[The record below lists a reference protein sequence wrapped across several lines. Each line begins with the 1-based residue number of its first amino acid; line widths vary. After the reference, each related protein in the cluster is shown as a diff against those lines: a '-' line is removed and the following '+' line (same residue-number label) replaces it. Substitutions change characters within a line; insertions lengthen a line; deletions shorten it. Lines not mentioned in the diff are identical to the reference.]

1 MRYIMA
7 SPINSGTMMSNPC
20 PSTFLDK
27 NRIIAAELNITNN
40 EKKYSPGSNFAKWM
54 LQEIK
59 RLIVNIMS
67 GSRSVNTEILNYFH
81 PMPGT
86 ENNGNRTW
94 MAATGENEYTVIE
107 QTGGKSF
114 NVFQVG
120 AGKNNIKEILGN
132 TSYSGVAVAT
142 IIKSLSE
149 KTAALETHSADT
161 VLRKKLVNS
170 IVLMN
175 ADCNYEMP
183 AEILSNTYDLL
194 NLRIQKDEGHLPVQE
209 KIDIDDDY
217 LYSMTMDAH
226 RCIKEQTKPSGAAK
240 ITCCGVELS
249 KDILKIFASKIEI
262 IEKDLSYSQKTPEQL
277 VAQVCFNDDDCARV
291 RELLKQSNGNIT
303 DDKIDEIIACLAS
316 PQGITC
322 FYYSSAQGYQTRL
335 QHTSQDV
342 RELLSKSLDGATSL
356 TLHLK
361 KSGNAFFGSGKYLNE
376 MDFTMNGFSQK
387 IYLMAVNKIENEVN
401 LQCARYITTGSV
413 DEKNSTSDKVSFTF
427 SGAATTADL

>member
-1 MRYIMA
+1 MA
-7 SPINSGTMMSNPC
+7 SPINSGIMMSNLC

-27 NRIIAAELNITNN
+27 NINVAAELDITNN

-59 RLIVNIMS
+59 RLIANIMS

-107 QTGGKSF
+107 QTGDKSF
-114 NVFQVG
+114 KVIQFD
-120 AGKNNIKEILGN
+120 AGEKNTKKIVKE
-132 TSYSGVAVAT
+132 TSYSGVGVAT

-170 IVLMN
+170 IVMMN
-175 ADCNYEMP
+175 TDCSYEMP
-183 AEILSNTYDLL
+183 ADIVSNTYDLL

-209 KIDIDDDY
+209 KIDITEDY
-217 LYSMTMDAH
+217 LHSMTMDAH

-249 KDILKIFASKIEI
+249 KDILKIFAEKIET
-262 IEKDLSYSQKTPEQL
+262 IEKDPNYSQKTPEQL
-277 VAQVCFNDDDCARV
+277 VAQVCFKDDDCARV
-291 RELLKQSNGNIT
+291 RELLKKSNGNIT
-303 DDKIDEIIACLAS
+303 DDKIDEIVACLAS
-316 PQGITC
+316 RQGITC
-322 FYYSSAQGYQTRL
+322 FYYSSAQGYQSRL

-342 RELLSKSLDGATSL
+342 RELLSKSFDSFILFTTD
-356 TLHLK
+356 LK

-387 IYLMAVNKIENEVN
+387 IYLMAVNKNENEVN
-401 LQCARYITTGSV
+401 LQCVRYITTGSV
-413 DEKNSTSDKVSFTF
+413 DEQNTISDKTVFKF
-427 SGAATTADL
+427 FGAATTADL

>member
-1 MRYIMA
+1 ME

-27 NRIIAAELNITNN
+27 NRVVAAELNITNN
-40 EKKYSPGSNFAKWM
+40 EKKYSPSSNFAKWM

-59 RLIVNIMS
+59 RLIANIMS

-120 AGKNNIKEILGN
+120 ADKNNIKEILGN

-170 IVLMN
+170 IVMMN
-175 ADCNYEMP
+175 TDCSYEMP
-183 AEILSNTYDLL
+183 ADIVSNTYDLL

-209 KIDIDDDY
+209 KIDITEDY
-217 LYSMTMDAH
+217 LHSMTMDAH

-249 KDILKIFASKIEI
+249 KDILKIFAEKIET
-262 IEKDLSYSQKTPEQL
+262 IEKDPNYSQKTPEQL
-277 VAQVCFNDDDCARV
+277 VAQVCFKDDDCARV

-316 PQGITC
+316 RQGITC
-322 FYYSSAQGYQTRL
+322 FYYSSAQGYQSRL

-342 RELLSKSLDGATSL
+342 RELLSKSLDGATSS
-356 TLHLK
+356 TFHLK

-376 MDFTMNGFSQK
+376 MDFTMNRFSQK
-387 IYLMAVNKIENEVN
+387 IYLMAVNKIENEVK
-401 LQCARYITTGSV
+401 LQCARYFTTGRV
-413 DEKNSTSDKVSFTF
+413 DEQNSKIDKVAFTF
-427 SGAATTADL
+427 SATATTADL

>member
-1 MRYIMA
+1 MA
-7 SPINSGTMMSNPC
+7 SPINSGIMMANLCS
-20 PSTFLDK
+20 STFLDK
-27 NRIIAAELNITNN
+27 NRNVAAELDIKNN

-59 RLIVNIMS
+59 RLILNIMS
-67 GSRSVNTEILNYFH
+67 GSRSINTDILDYFH

-217 LYSMTMDAH
+217 LHSMTMDAH

-376 MDFTMNGFSQK
+376 MDFTINGFSQK
-387 IYLMAVNKIENEVN
+387 MYSMAVNNVGNEVK
-401 LQCARYITTGSV
+401 LQCSRYFTTGRV
-413 DEKNSTSDKVSFTF
+413 DEQNSKIDKVTFTF
-427 SGAATTADL
+427 FGAATTADL

>member
-1 MRYIMA
+1 MA
-7 SPINSGTMMSNPC
+7 SPINSGIMMSNLC
-20 PSTFLDK
+20 SSTFLDK
-27 NRIIAAELNITNN
+27 NINVAAELDITNS

-59 RLIVNIMS
+59 RLIANIMS

-107 QTGGKSF
+107 QTGDKSF
-114 NVFQVG
+114 NVIQFG
-120 AGKNNIKEILGN
+120 AGEKNKKIILEE

-149 KTAALETHSADT
+149 KTAVLETHSADT

-170 IVLMN
+170 IVMMN
-175 ADCNYEMP
+175 TDCNYEMP

-194 NLRIQKDEGHLPVQE
+194 NLRIQKDEGHLPVHE
-209 KIDIDDDY
+209 KIDITEDY
-217 LYSMTMDAH
+217 LHSMTMDAH

-249 KDILKIFASKIEI
+249 KDILKIFAGKIEI
-262 IEKDLSYSQKTPEQL
+262 IEKDTNYSQNTPEQL

-322 FYYSSAQGYQTRL
+322 FYYSSAQGYQSRL

-342 RELLSKSLDGATSL
+342 RELLSKSFDSFISFT
-356 TLHLK
+356 TDLK

-376 MDFTMNGFSQK
+376 MDFTINGFSQK
-387 IYLMAVNKIENEVN
+387 MYSMAVNNVGNEVK
-401 LQCARYITTGSV
+401 LQCSRYFTTGRV
-413 DEKNSTSDKVSFTF
+413 DEQNSKNDKVAFTF
-427 SGAATTADL
+427 FGAATTADL

>member
-1 MRYIMA
+1 
-7 SPINSGTMMSNPC
+7 MSNPC

-59 RLIVNIMS
+59 HLIANIMS

-132 TSYSGVAVAT
+132 TSYYGVAVAT

-183 AEILSNTYDLL
+183 AEILTNTYDLL

>member
-1 MRYIMA
+1 MA

-59 RLIVNIMS
+59 RLIANIMS

-94 MAATGENEYTVIE
+94 MAATGEDEYIE
-107 QTGGKSF
+107 IKQTGDKSF
-114 NVFQVG
+114 NITLVG
-120 AGKNNIKEILGN
+120 RDKRLRKE
-132 TSYSGVAVAT
+132 TPYSGVAVAT

-170 IVLMN
+170 IVMMN
-175 ADCNYEMP
+175 TDCSYEMP
-183 AEILSNTYDLL
+183 ADIVSNTYDLL

-209 KIDIDDDY
+209 KIDITEDY
-217 LYSMTMDAH
+217 LHSMTMDAH

-249 KDILKIFASKIEI
+249 KDILKIFAEKI
-262 IEKDLSYSQKTPEQL
+262 
-277 VAQVCFNDDDCARV
+277 
-291 RELLKQSNGNIT
+291 
-303 DDKIDEIIACLAS
+303 
-316 PQGITC
+316 
-322 FYYSSAQGYQTRL
+322 
-335 QHTSQDV
+335 
-342 RELLSKSLDGATSL
+342 
-356 TLHLK
+356 
-361 KSGNAFFGSGKYLNE
+361 
-376 MDFTMNGFSQK
+376 
-387 IYLMAVNKIENEVN
+387 
-401 LQCARYITTGSV
+401 
-413 DEKNSTSDKVSFTF
+413 
-427 SGAATTADL
+427 

>member
-1 MRYIMA
+1 
-7 SPINSGTMMSNPC
+7 MSNPC

-27 NRIIAAELNITNN
+27 NINIAAELDITKN
-40 EKKYSPGSNFAKWM
+40 EKKYSPGSNFAKRM

-59 RLIVNIMS
+59 RLILNIMS
-67 GSRSVNTEILNYFH
+67 GSRSVNTEILDYFH

-107 QTGGKSF
+107 QTGDKSF
-114 NVFQVG
+114 NVIQFG
-120 AGKNNIKEILGN
+120 AGEKNKKIILEE

-149 KTAALETHSADT
+149 KTAVLETHSADT

-170 IVLMN
+170 IVMMN
-175 ADCNYEMP
+175 TDCNYEMP

-194 NLRIQKDEGHLPVQE
+194 NLRIQKDEGHLPVHE
-209 KIDIDDDY
+209 KIDITEDY
-217 LYSMTMDAH
+217 LHSMTMDAH

-249 KDILKIFASKIEI
+249 KDILKIFAGKIEI
-262 IEKDLSYSQKTPEQL
+262 IEKDTNYSQNTPEQL

-322 FYYSSAQGYQTRL
+322 FYYSSAQGYQSRL

-342 RELLSKSLDGATSL
+342 RELLSKSFDSFISFT
-356 TLHLK
+356 TDLK
-361 KSGNAFFGSGKYLNE
+361 KSGNSFFGSGKYLNE
-376 MDFTMNGFSQK
+376 MDFTINGFSQK
-387 IYLMAVNKIENEVN
+387 MYLMAVNNVGNEVK
-401 LQCARYITTGSV
+401 LQCSRYFTTGRV
-413 DEKNSTSDKVSFTF
+413 DEQNSKNDKVAFTF
-427 SGAATTADL
+427 FGAATTADL

>member
-1 MRYIMA
+1 MA

-59 RLIVNIMS
+59 RLILNIMS
-67 GSRSVNTEILNYFH
+67 GSRSVNTEILDYFH

-107 QTGGKSF
+107 QTGDKSF
-114 NVFQVG
+114 NVIQFG
-120 AGKNNIKEILGN
+120 AGEKNKKIILEE

-149 KTAALETHSADT
+149 KTAVLETHSADT

-170 IVLMN
+170 IVMMN
-175 ADCNYEMP
+175 TDCNYEMP

-194 NLRIQKDEGHLPVQE
+194 NLRIQKDEGHLPVHE
-209 KIDIDDDY
+209 KIDITEDY
-217 LYSMTMDAH
+217 LHSMTMDAH

>member
-1 MRYIMA
+1 MA
-7 SPINSGTMMSNPC
+7 SPINSGIMMSNLC

-27 NRIIAAELNITNN
+27 NINVAAELDITNN

-59 RLIVNIMS
+59 RLIANIMS

-114 NVFQVG
+114 KVIQFD
-120 AGKNNIKEILGN
+120 AGEKNTKKKVKE
-132 TSYSGVAVAT
+132 TSYSGVGVAT
-142 IIKSLSE
+142 IIKSLYE

-161 VLRKKLVNS
+161 VLRKKLINS
-170 IVLMN
+170 IVMKN
-175 ADCNYEMP
+175 TDCSYEMP
-183 AEILSNTYDLL
+183 ADIVSNTYDLL

-209 KIDIDDDY
+209 QIDITEDY
-217 LYSMTMDAH
+217 LHSMTMDAH

-249 KDILKIFASKIEI
+249 KDILKIFAEKIET
-262 IEKDLSYSQKTPEQL
+262 IEKDPNYSQKTPEQL
-277 VAQVCFNDDDCARV
+277 VAQVCFKDDDCARV

-316 PQGITC
+316 RQGMTC
-322 FYYSSAQGYQTRL
+322 FYYSSAQGYQTFL
-335 QHTSQDV
+335 QHKSQDV
-342 RELLSKSLDGATSL
+342 RELLSKSFDSFITF
-356 TLHLK
+356 TTDLK

-387 IYLMAVNKIENEVN
+387 IYLMAVNKIENEVK
-401 LQCARYITTGSV
+401 LQCARYFTTGRV
-413 DEKNSTSDKVSFTF
+413 DEQNSKIDKVAFTF
-427 SGAATTADL
+427 FGAATTADL

>member
-1 MRYIMA
+1 MA
-7 SPINSGTMMSNPC
+7 SPINSGIMMSNLC

-27 NRIIAAELNITNN
+27 NINVAAELDITNN

-59 RLIVNIMS
+59 RLIANIMS

-107 QTGGKSF
+107 QTGDKSF
-114 NVFQVG
+114 KVIQFD
-120 AGKNNIKEILGN
+120 AGEKNTKKIVKE
-132 TSYSGVAVAT
+132 TSYSGVGVAT

-170 IVLMN
+170 IVMMN
-175 ADCNYEMP
+175 TDCSYEMP
-183 AEILSNTYDLL
+183 ADIVSNTYDLL

-209 KIDIDDDY
+209 KIDITEDY
-217 LYSMTMDAH
+217 LHSMTMDAH

-249 KDILKIFASKIEI
+249 KDILKIFAEKIET
-262 IEKDLSYSQKTPEQL
+262 IEKDPNYSQKTPEQL
-277 VAQVCFNDDDCARV
+277 VAQVCFKDDDCARV
-291 RELLKQSNGNIT
+291 RELLKKSNGNIT
-303 DDKIDEIIACLAS
+303 DDKIDEIVACLAS
-316 PQGITC
+316 RQGITC
-322 FYYSSAQGYQTRL
+322 FYYSSAQGYQSRL

-342 RELLSKSLDGATSL
+342 RELLSKSFDSFILFTTD
-356 TLHLK
+356 LK
-361 KSGNAFFGSGKYLNE
+361 NQE
-376 MDFTMNGFSQK
+376 MLFLGLES
-387 IYLMAVNKIENEVN
+387 ILMKWI
-401 LQCARYITTGSV
+401 L
-413 DEKNSTSDKVSFTF
+413 
-427 SGAATTADL
+427 L

>member
-1 MRYIMA
+1 MA
-7 SPINSGTMMSNPC
+7 SPINSGIMMANLC

-27 NRIIAAELNITNN
+27 NRNIAAELDIKNN

-59 RLIVNIMS
+59 RLILNIMS
-67 GSRSVNTEILNYFH
+67 GSRSINTDILDYFH

-86 ENNGNRTW
+86 ENNGSRTW
-94 MAATGENEYTVIE
+94 MAATGENEYTEIK
-107 QTGGKSF
+107 QTGNKSF
-114 NVFQVG
+114 NVIQFG
-120 AGKNNIKEILGN
+120 AGDKNKKIILEE

-149 KTAALETHSADT
+149 KTAALETHSADM

-209 KIDIDDDY
+209 KIDIDDGY
-217 LYSMTMDAH
+217 LHSMTMDAH

-249 KDILKIFASKIEI
+249 KDILKIFASKIEM
-262 IEKDLSYSQKTPEQL
+262 IEQDPKFIQNTLEQM
-277 VAQVCFNDDDCARV
+277 VAQVCFNDDDCAQV
-291 RELLKQSNGNIT
+291 RKLLQQSNGNIT
-303 DDKIDEIIACLAS
+303 DEKIGEIIACLAS
-316 PQGITC
+316 RQGITC
-322 FYYSSAQGYQTRL
+322 FYYSSAQGYQSRL

-356 TLHLK
+356 TTHLK

-376 MDFTMNGFSQK
+376 MDFTINGFSQK
-387 IYLMAVNKIENEVN
+387 MYVMAVNKIENEVK
-401 LQCARYITTGSV
+401 LQCARYFTTGMV
-413 DEKNSTSDKVSFTF
+413 DKENSKIDKVAFTF
-427 SGAATTADL
+427 SAAATTADL

>member
-1 MRYIMA
+1 MA

-27 NRIIAAELNITNN
+27 NRVVAAELNITNN
-40 EKKYSPGSNFAKWM
+40 EKKYSPGSNFAKLM

-59 RLIVNIMS
+59 RLIANIMS

-170 IVLMN
+170 IVMMN
-175 ADCNYEMP
+175 TDCSYEMP
-183 AEILSNTYDLL
+183 ADIVSNTYDLL

-209 KIDIDDDY
+209 KIDITEDY
-217 LYSMTMDAH
+217 LHSMTMDAH

-249 KDILKIFASKIEI
+249 KDILKIFAEKIET
-262 IEKDLSYSQKTPEQL
+262 IEKDPNYSQKTPEQL
-277 VAQVCFNDDDCARV
+277 VAQVCFKDDDCARV
-291 RELLKQSNGNIT
+291 RELLKKSNGNIT
-303 DDKIDEIIACLAS
+303 DDKIDEIVACLAS
-316 PQGITC
+316 RQGITC
-322 FYYSSAQGYQTRL
+322 FYYSSAQGYQSRL

-342 RELLSKSLDGATSL
+342 RELLSKSFDSFILFTTD
-356 TLHLK
+356 LK

-387 IYLMAVNKIENEVN
+387 IYLMAVNKNENEVN
-401 LQCARYITTGSV
+401 LQCVRYFTTGRF
-413 DEKNSTSDKVSFTF
+413 DEQNSKIDKVAFTF
-427 SGAATTADL
+427 FGAATTADL

>member
-1 MRYIMA
+1 MA
-7 SPINSGTMMSNPC
+7 SPINSGIMMSNLC

-27 NRIIAAELNITNN
+27 NINVAAELDITNN

-59 RLIVNIMS
+59 RLIANIMS

-107 QTGGKSF
+107 QTGDKSF
-114 NVFQVG
+114 KVIQFD
-120 AGKNNIKEILGN
+120 AGEKNTKKIVKE
-132 TSYSGVAVAT
+132 TSYSGVGVAT

-170 IVLMN
+170 IVMMN
-175 ADCNYEMP
+175 TDCSYEMP
-183 AEILSNTYDLL
+183 ADIVSNTYDLL

-209 KIDIDDDY
+209 KIDITEDY
-217 LYSMTMDAH
+217 LHSMTMDAH

-249 KDILKIFASKIEI
+249 KDILKIFAEKIET
-262 IEKDLSYSQKTPEQL
+262 IEKDPNYSQKTPEQL
-277 VAQVCFNDDDCARV
+277 VAQVCFKDDDCARV
-291 RELLKQSNGNIT
+291 RELLKKSNGNIT
-303 DDKIDEIIACLAS
+303 DDKIDEIVACLAS
-316 PQGITC
+316 RQGITC
-322 FYYSSAQGYQTRL
+322 FYYSSAQGYQSRL

-342 RELLSKSLDGATSL
+342 RELLSKSFDSFILFTTD
-356 TLHLK
+356 LK

-387 IYLMAVNKIENEVN
+387 IYLMAVNKNENEVN
-401 LQCARYITTGSV
+401 LQCVRYITTGSF
-413 DEKNSTSDKVSFTF
+413 DEQNTISDKTVFKF
-427 SGAATTADL
+427 FGAATTADL

>member
-1 MRYIMA
+1 MA
-7 SPINSGTMMSNPC
+7 SPINSGIMMANLC

-27 NRIIAAELNITNN
+27 NRNVAAELDIKNN

-59 RLIVNIMS
+59 RLILNIMS
-67 GSRSVNTEILNYFH
+67 GSRSINTDILDYFH

-217 LYSMTMDAH
+217 LHSMTMDAH

-240 ITCCGVELS
+240 ITYCGVELS

-376 MDFTMNGFSQK
+376 MDFTINGFSQK
-387 IYLMAVNKIENEVN
+387 MYSMAVNNVGNEVK
-401 LQCARYITTGSV
+401 LQCSRYFTTGRV
-413 DEKNSTSDKVSFTF
+413 DEQNSKIDKVTFTF
-427 SGAATTADL
+427 FGAATTADL

>member
-1 MRYIMA
+1 MA
-7 SPINSGTMMSNPC
+7 SPINSGIMMSNLC

-27 NRIIAAELNITNN
+27 NINVAAELDITNN

-59 RLIVNIMS
+59 RLIANIMS

-120 AGKNNIKEILGN
+120 ADKNNIKEILGN

-170 IVLMN
+170 IVMMN
-175 ADCNYEMP
+175 TDCSYEMP
-183 AEILSNTYDLL
+183 ADIVSNTYDLL

-209 KIDIDDDY
+209 KIDITEDY
-217 LYSMTMDAH
+217 LHSMTMDAH

-249 KDILKIFASKIEI
+249 KDILKIFAEKIET
-262 IEKDLSYSQKTPEQL
+262 IEKDSNYSQKTPEQL

-291 RELLKQSNGNIT
+291 RKLLQQSNGNIT

-316 PQGITC
+316 RQGITC
-322 FYYSSAQGYQTRL
+322 FYYSSAQGYQSRL

-342 RELLSKSLDGATSL
+342 RELLSKSLDGATSS

-387 IYLMAVNKIENEVN
+387 IYLTAVNKNENEVN
-401 LQCARYITTGSV
+401 LQCVRYFTTGRI
-413 DEKNSTSDKVSFTF
+413 DEQNSKIDKVAFTF
-427 SGAATTADL
+427 FGAATTADL

>member
-1 MRYIMA
+1 MV
-7 SPINSGTMMSNPC
+7 SPINSGIMMSNPS

-27 NRIIAAELNITNN
+27 NRVVAAELNITNN

-59 RLIVNIMS
+59 RLIANIMS

-120 AGKNNIKEILGN
+120 ADKNNIKEILGN

-170 IVLMN
+170 IVMMN
-175 ADCNYEMP
+175 TDCSYEMP
-183 AEILSNTYDLL
+183 ADIVSNTYDLL

-209 KIDIDDDY
+209 KIDITEDY
-217 LYSMTMDAH
+217 LHSMTMDAH

-249 KDILKIFASKIEI
+249 KDILKIFAEKIET
-262 IEKDLSYSQKTPEQL
+262 IEKDPNYSQKTPEQL
-277 VAQVCFNDDDCARV
+277 VAQVCFKDDDCARV

-316 PQGITC
+316 RQGITC
-322 FYYSSAQGYQTRL
+322 FYYSSAQGYQSRL

-342 RELLSKSLDGATSL
+342 RELLSKSLDGATSS

-361 KSGNAFFGSGKYLNE
+361 KSGNAFLGLKS
-376 MDFTMNGFSQK
+376 
-387 IYLMAVNKIENEVN
+387 ILMKWI
-401 LQCARYITTGSV
+401 L
-413 DEKNSTSDKVSFTF
+413 
-427 SGAATTADL
+427 L

>member
-1 MRYIMA
+1 ME

-27 NRIIAAELNITNN
+27 NRVVAAELNITNN
-40 EKKYSPGSNFAKWM
+40 EKKYSPSSNFAKWM

-59 RLIVNIMS
+59 RLIANIMS

-120 AGKNNIKEILGN
+120 ADKNNIKEILGN

-170 IVLMN
+170 IVMMN
-175 ADCNYEMP
+175 TDCSYEMP
-183 AEILSNTYDLL
+183 ADIVSNTYDLL

-209 KIDIDDDY
+209 KIDITEDY
-217 LYSMTMDAH
+217 LHSMTMDAH

-249 KDILKIFASKIEI
+249 KDILKIFAEKIET
-262 IEKDLSYSQKTPEQL
+262 IEKDPNYSQKTPEQL
-277 VAQVCFNDDDCARV
+277 VAQVCFKDDDCARV

-316 PQGITC
+316 RQGITC
-322 FYYSSAQGYQTRL
+322 FYYSSAQGYQSRL

-342 RELLSKSLDGATSL
+342 RELLSKSLDGATSS
-356 TLHLK
+356 TFHLK

-387 IYLMAVNKIENEVN
+387 IYLMAVNKIENEVK
-401 LQCARYITTGSV
+401 LQCARYFTTGRV
-413 DEKNSTSDKVSFTF
+413 DEQNSKIDKVAFTF
-427 SGAATTADL
+427 SATATTADL